1 MGKGLI
7 GLIVV
12 VALVGVGYFYFL
24 APGAPTA
31 PVDTGTATTD
41 DTAAPAEE
49 AADADE
55 NAADAATDAVESA
68 TGAATDAVESAT
80 DAATDAVESAT
91 EAATDAAN
99 AASEAVSSG
108 AAALAD
114 VFSVD
119 GFDFDA
125 ASEALQNSSLGELE
139 KTTLGA
145 SLEGARDNP
154 ELLENVL
161 TQIREALGL

>member
-31 PVDTGTATTD
+31 PVDTGTVTTD

-49 AADADE
+49 AAGADE
-55 NAADAATDAVESA
+55 TAADAATDAVESA
-68 TGAATDAVESAT
+68 TG
-80 DAATDAVESAT
+80 AATDAVESAT

-99 AASEAVSSG
+99 AASEAVSNG

-145 SLEGARDNP
+145 ALEGARDNP